1 MHLKQR
7 LIIASSLLAAAQ
19 AQAAIINF
27 DELDCDYS
35 NARTD
40 YTFAAGYG
48 GLV

>member
-7 LIIASSLLAAAQ
+7 LIIASALFAAAQ

-35 NARTD
+35 NARTELRD
-40 YTFAAGYG
+40 RKS
-48 GLV
+48 VV